1 MQHPDDP
8 LATETIENR
17 RRVEAEDA
25 KFRAALSQ
33 ALQRGEE
40 TLQGCVGRHER
51 LGNRMGTFQAIELMC
66 EGAPSRRFPS
76 HPPRRAPFRSVPNA
90 AGTAGQGARTDQ
102 DLAPRRWCRT

>member
-8 LATETIENR
+8 LATETIEHR

-33 ALQRGEE
+33 ALQRGDE

-51 LGNRMGTFQAIELMC
+51 LRNRNGGIPSNRVNVRGSTE
-66 EGAPSRRFPS
+66 APPL
-76 HPPRRAPFRSVPNA
+76 P
-90 AGTAGQGARTDQ
+90 
-102 DLAPRRWCRT
+102 

>member
-51 LGNRMGTFQAIELMC
+51 LRNRNGDISNDRVNVRGSTEASPLQAKPIVRC
-66 EGAPSRRFPS
+66 PAQHSSTR
-76 HPPRRAPFRSVPNA
+76 HRA
-90 AGTAGQGARTDQ
+90 
-102 DLAPRRWCRT
+102 